1 MIVEAL
7 LTLIST
13 LLKLCFGWINLPNL
27 PDSVMSVVNELFG
40 YIEGSIGIMG
50 VFIDL
55 SMVRILLPVLLIVV
69 NFEEVWKFTM
79 FILKKIP
86 FLGIE

>member
-13 LLKLCFGWINLPNL
+13 LLKLCFGWKNLPNL